1 MTQNST
7 PATPALL
14 TLAHSEEYFGHYRD
28 FWWNA
33 DFLELMARRWGL
45 AQYHS
50 LLDVGCGQCHWSRLL
65 LPYLQPHSHITALDR
80 DPKWAQGN
88 GALAGKFAEYGATVE
103 FRHGDAQCLPFEDDC
118 FDVVTCQ
125 TVLIHLADP
134 LTGLKEMRRVTRPGG
149 LVICSEPNNLA
160 DAAIV
165 SAANVAL
172 STADRVV
179 EFRYRLLCE
188 TAKQAAGE
196 GNSSLG
202 DQLGWLFQKAGFTD
216 IQSYLSDKAAPL
228 LPPYRGNE
236 SLAMVNQI
244 KDELSIQGR
253 ATWNEHVRRCLP
265 FLRSPEDTDFI
276 ASYMAGQAAR
286 DAKIEALIANDAYWS
301 GGATVMYLASAQ
313 K

>member
-1 MTQNST
+1 MTQNTTSVV
-7 PATPALL
+7 PALPA
-14 TLAHSEEYFGHYRD
+14 LAHSEEYFGHYRD
-28 FWWNA
+28 FWWNT
-33 DFLELMARRWGL
+33 DFLELMGRRWGL

-65 LPYLQPHSHITALDR
+65 LPYLQPHPHITALDR
-80 DPKWAQGN
+80 DPKWAKGN
-88 GALAGKFAEYGATVE
+88 GTLAEKFAEYGATVE
-103 FRHGDAQCLPFEDDC
+103 FRHGDAQWLPFEDDY

-125 TVLIHLADP
+125 TVLIHLVDP
-134 LTGLKEMRRVTRPGG
+134 LAALREMRRVTRPGG

-160 DAAIV
+160 GTAIV

-172 STADRVV
+172 STADRVA

-196 GNSSLG
+196 GNWSLG

-236 SLAMVNQI
+236 SQAMVDQI
-244 KDELSIQGR
+244 KEELSIQGR
-253 ATWNEHVRRCLP
+253 ATWNQHVRRWLP
-265 FLRSPEDTDFI
+265 FLRSPENTDFM
-276 ASYMAGQAAR
+276 ASHMAGQAAR
-286 DAKIEALIANDAYWS
+286 DAEVEALITNDTYWS
-301 GGATVMYLASAQ
+301 GGATVMYLVSAQ